1 MPFDITV
8 EDLEII
14 DTCPILHIPLNW
26 NGGPRTD
33 NTPSLDKINPELGY
47 IKGNCRIISN
57 LANTMKNKA
66 SEEQLIV
73 FSQNIKNYLDNK
85 EIVQTIENG
94 ESIESVDKEPLS

>member
-1 MPFDITV
+1 MPIITYSIK
-8 EDLEII
+8 LE
-14 DTCPILHIPLNW
+14 W
-26 NGGPRTD
+26 WPRAD

-73 FSQNIKNYLDNK
+73 FSQNIKNYLNNK
-85 EIVQTIENG
+85 EIVRTVENDKST
-94 ESIESVDKEPLS
+94 ESRDKEPLR